1 MSKNRKTVKSI
12 GYALRGP
19 ENEEI
24 IPAFEQLFSVDD
36 FGRKPAIRAGL
47 EFSAPTAC
55 GHCGQLFASI
65 VRQGRP
71 ERFCSDPCRQSE
83 AVAQRRDWQ
92 ASARADPEERPTCC
106 QQCGAELVVKS
117 ATAGRFRRFCSRR
130 CLKKSREPPRG
141 PDLLD
146 IANTDPEKLTREEA
160 EGHETESRKGRN

>member
-1 MSKNRKTVKSI
+1 MVKNRNTIKTIS
-12 GYALRGP
+12 YALLDP
-19 ENEEI
+19 ENQGI
-24 IPAFEQLFSVDD
+24 IPVFEQLFSVDD
-36 FGRKPAIRAGL
+36 FGRKPAIRPGL

-83 AVAQRRDWQ
+83 AIAQRRGWQ
-92 ASARADPEERPTCC
+92 VSARADPEERPTHC
-106 QQCGAELVVKS
+106 QQCGAALVVKS

-146 IANTDPEKLTREEA
+146 IACTDPENLTRQEA
-160 EGHETESRKGRN
+160 EAHGTETGNDRN

>member
-1 MSKNRKTVKSI
+1 M
-12 GYALRGP
+12 GYDFGGP
-19 ENEEI
+19 EI
-24 IPAFEQLFSVDD
+24 DYLIPGRSDLFSGIDM
-36 FGRKPAIRAGL
+36 GRKPTVKPASRFA
-47 EFSAPTAC
+47 APTAC
-55 GHCGQLFASI
+55 ARCGQLFAAV

-92 ASARADPEERPTCC
+92 VNARADPEERPTRC
-106 QQCGAELVVKS
+106 QQCGAALAVKS

-146 IANTDPEKLTREEA
+146 VARTDPENSTRQEA
-160 EGHETESRKGRN
+160 EGHETEENNR